1 MDKNQN
7 PIKAKVAF
15 DEIQSNI
22 IKTED
27 ENGEMQYFELV
38 DVFKCNNKDYAALLR
53 VNEDG
58 SDIESDEEEE
68 LVLMRLI
75 EEEDNY
81 TFEEIEDDKEFEEV
95 CDAFENEIDDEDEE

>member
-1 MDKNQN
+1 MT
-7 PIKAKVAF
+7 
-15 DEIQSNI
+15 EELESNI

-38 DVFKCNNKDYAALLR
+38 DVFKCNEKDYAALIR

-58 SDIESDEEEE
+58 SAIKDEEEE
-68 LVLMRLI
+68 LILMRLI

-81 TFEEIEDDKEFEEV
+81 TFEEIEDDDEFNAV
-95 CDAFENEIDDEDEE
+95 VDAFENEVDDEDEDADDEE

>member
-1 MDKNQN
+1 MT
-7 PIKAKVAF
+7 
-15 DEIQSNI
+15 EELESNI

-38 DVFKCNNKDYAALLR
+38 DVFKCNEKDYAALIR

-58 SDIESDEEEE
+58 SEIKDEEEE
-68 LVLMRLI
+68 LILMRLI

-81 TFEEIEDDKEFEEV
+81 TFEEIEDDEEFNAV
-95 CDAFENEIDDEDEE
+95 VDAFENEVDDEDEEDAE